1 MDKINYFKKLVRDNR
16 RLLIAKGLHP
26 STITMWMQGKR
37 FPSYA
42 NAKKIADIL
51 KVSVKNFPIL
61 IRNK

>member
-1 MDKINYFKKLVRDNR
+1 VNKQLYFKKLVKVNR
-16 RLLIAKGLHP
+16 KLLVGKGFKP
-26 STITMWMQGKR
+26 STLTMWMQGKR
-37 FPSYA
+37 FPSIA